1 MAATKT
7 PAVVDGATLQC
18 GHGGVITVTTSAR
31 LTVNKHG
38 VLLAGSESGLSFQN
52 GSPPCSDTTTDP
64 APKPAPCTTLAAS
77 SGTTTRLTVGKKGIV
92 LGSAGGTTVAVPS
105 NVALPAGL
113 TWTVASPGQGRL
125 NSA

>member
-7 PAVVDGATLQC
+7 PAVVGGATLKC
-18 GHGGVITVTTSAR
+18 GHGGVITVTASAR

-38 VLLAGSESGLSFQN
+38 VLLAGSESGLSFQK

-64 APKPAPCTTLAAS
+64 TPKPAPCTTLAAS
-77 SGTTTRLTVGKKGIV
+77 SGTTTRLTVGNKGIV

-105 NVALPAGL
+105 NVSLPDGL
-113 TWTVASPGQGRL
+113 TWAVASPGQGRL